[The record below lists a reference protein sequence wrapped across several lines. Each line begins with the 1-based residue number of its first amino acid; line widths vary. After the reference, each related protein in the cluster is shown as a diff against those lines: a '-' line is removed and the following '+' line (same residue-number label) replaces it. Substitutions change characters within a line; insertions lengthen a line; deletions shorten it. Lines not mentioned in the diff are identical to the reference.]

1 MIKIGDEYLE
11 YDFVPEIVKQIKTP
25 DTIDSAGDFSYS
37 FSIPTTSTNLRLLKI
52 GINRKDKL
60 INQKIN
66 CVIESYGN
74 PIHIGYLR
82 IERVTSMIDL
92 SFFSGFSDWYS
103 AIDGKAI
110 YDLDLSAFKLP
121 LANISP
127 SPVIINSWTATE
139 GITYPLLDR
148 GQLKNRYS
156 GVLDTNDFMPM
167 VYIKTVMKAIFQ
179 QNGYKLAGEIL
190 NDSLYNNLVAGI
202 DDQHDPA
209 AEYVVAREAF
219 VGKGAQ
225 AITTTPQLVTFT
237 DETFPH
243 YDGAQN
249 NFSSSRYTADV
260 DMDIVT
266 TTVLELDASV
276 DYILELRKNGSVVDT
291 ITSSGSS
298 ISVAF
303 NNNTVEFLD
312 VADYLEVWFY
322 TAAGTVNITS
332 GSVDFDIKRFGST
345 YPQFLFGNML
355 QSEFLL
361 GIFRMFNV
369 LCTFDQA
376 TKTVTANLFKNIRES
391 SVDLSDYVD
400 TYEVDFTKPLEE
412 LSKRNIFQFAEGA
425 DADLVAYNE
434 QNTIPYGAGVIEP
447 DSEFLDDDQE
457 FDIPFASSFAYFNNK
472 LKANLMGLGIITY
485 DNDSIAGA
493 GSVIGSVTNSAG
505 NALFTTLADHGLE
518 QLDFVDITDTSSGEY
533 IGIGRVGTVP
543 ATNTFTLQNTP
554 YISTGAVTGT
564 VLKTNRNIEGTGNIY
579 IGINIPNMLVSD
591 FSQNST
597 IRYESGTH
605 TRIAYFYFTKKD
617 IGLPI
622 DGYKESAV
630 FGNPPFNGYVGISIL
645 DRNYAEQQKYFN
657 DPVSIESNMNIPFN
671 VFNKIDQTKSFRL
684 KTPEMDILAFVPKI
698 EGYTSSENPCSVQ
711 LIKLN

>member
-1 MIKIGDEYLE
+1 MIKIGNEYLE
-11 YDFVPEIVKQIKTP
+11 YDFTPEIVKQVKTP
-25 DTIDSAGDFSYS
+25 DTIDVAGDFSYS
-37 FSIPTTSTNLRLLKI
+37 FSVPPTSTNLRLLKI
-52 GINRKDKL
+52 GINRTDKL
-60 INQKIN
+60 INRKIN

-82 IERVTSMIDL
+82 IESVPNVINL

-110 YDLDLSAFKLP
+110 YELDLSQFKLAI
-121 LANISP
+121 ANISP

-148 GQLKNRYS
+148 GKLKNWYS

-167 VYIKTVMKAIFQ
+167 VYFKNVVKAIFQ

-190 NDSLYNNLVAGI
+190 NDSLYNNIVGGI
-202 DDQHDPA
+202 DVPHDPS
-209 AEYVVAREAF
+209 AEYIVSREAF
-219 VGKGAQ
+219 IGKTTQ
-225 AITTTPQLVTFT
+225 AITTTPQLVTFSVIT
-237 DETFPH
+237 YPYYNGD
-243 YDGAQN
+243 QN
-249 NFSSSRYTADV
+249 NFADNKYTADL
-260 DMDIVT
+260 DMSVVA

-276 DYILELRKNGSVVDT
+276 SYILELRKNGVVVDT
-291 ITSSGSS
+291 VTSSGSS

-303 NNNTVEFLD
+303 NNNTVESLD
-312 VADYLEVWFY
+312 AGDYLEVWFY
-322 TAAGTVNITS
+322 LASGTVNITS
-332 GSVDFDIKRFGST
+332 GSVDFDIKRFNST

-361 GIFRMFNV
+361 GVFRMCNV

-376 TKTVTANLFKNIRES
+376 TKTVTANMFKNIRES

-400 TYEVDFTKPLEE
+400 TFEVDYTTVVDE
-412 LSKRNIFQFAEGA
+412 LSKRNVFQFQEGA

-457 FDIPFASSFAYFNNK
+457 FEIPFASSFAYFNNK
-472 LKANLMGLGIITY
+472 LRTNLMGLGIISFDEQGDAIT
-485 DNDSIAGA
+485 IL
-493 GSVIGSVTNSAG
+493 SVTNSAG
-505 NALFTTLADHGLE
+505 VALFATDGDHGFA
-518 QLDFVDITDTSSGEY
+518 QQDFVEITDSSSGEY
-533 IGIGRVGTVP
+533 LGIGFVNSVP
-543 ATNTFTLQNTP
+543 STNTFTLANTP

-564 VLKTNRNIEGTGNIY
+564 AQQLSRNIVGTGDIY

-591 FSQNST
+591 FSQNDT
-597 IRYESGTH
+597 IQYESGTH
-605 TRIAYFYFTKKD
+605 TRIAYFYFTKQD

-622 DGYKESAV
+622 DGYKESVV
-630 FGNPPFNGYVGISIL
+630 FGNPPFNGYNGINIL
-645 DRNYAEQQKYFN
+645 DRNYAEQKKYFN
-657 DPVSIESNMNIPFN
+657 DPVLVTANMHIPFN